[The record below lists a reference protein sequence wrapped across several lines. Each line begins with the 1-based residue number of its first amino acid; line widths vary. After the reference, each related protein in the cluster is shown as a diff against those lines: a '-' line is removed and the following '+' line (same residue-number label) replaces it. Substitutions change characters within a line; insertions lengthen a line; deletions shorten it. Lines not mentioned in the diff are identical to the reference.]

1 MTTDS
6 FITSGKL
13 TTVTI
18 NELQQVFEGK
28 ILVESDTDYEKARKV
43 WNGMIDRR
51 PAIIAQCL
59 CINDIVQAVKFARKY
74 NLLVSVKGGG
84 HNVTGNAVC
93 DDGIM
98 IDLSLMRSIRVDPE
112 NQVAEVQPGA
122 TWGDFDNATQQH
134 GLASTGGLISTTGV
148 AGLTLGGGVGWLVR
162 KHGLSCDNLIEAE
175 IVTAE
180 GELLKVNTEEN
191 AELFWGIRGGGGNF
205 GVIASMKFRVHK
217 LDKVTGGM
225 ILHPHTKAK
234 EVIQFY
240 REFMKTAPDEL
251 TLYTCL
257 MTTPDGF
264 PVIAFVGCYSG
275 DPGKAE
281 AVLKPLREFGS
292 PLADLMQ
299 PKSYIEMQT
308 MLDAP
313 FPHGNRYYWKSGFL
327 ETLSDEAIDIIV
339 SNAAS
344 VTSPYSA
351 IILEYYGGVSSH
363 EPEGGTSYPHRQ
375 AEFDLVLI
383 SNWVDREE
391 DEKNINWTRK
401 FYEAMQVYSSHR
413 VYVNA
418 LGIEGEER
426 VKEAYGE
433 SYQRLTALKTKYD
446 PENLFRMNQNISPV
460 QAGM

>member
-1 MTTDS
+1 MTTENI
-6 FITSGKL
+6 FASGKL
-13 TTVTI
+13 ATGAVKD
-18 NELQQVFEGK
+18 LQQNFEGN
-28 ILVESDTDYEKARKV
+28 ILMEGDSEYETARKV
-43 WNGMIDRR
+43 WNGMIDRK
-51 PAIIAQCL
+51 PAVIAQCL
-59 CINDIVQAVKFARKY
+59 NNNDIIQAVKFARKN

-98 IDLSLMRSIRVDPE
+98 IDLSLMRSVKVDPE
-112 NQVAEVQPGA
+112 KKIAEVQTGA
-122 TWGDFDNATQQH
+122 TWGDFDNATQKY
-134 GLASTGGLISTTGV
+134 GLSSTGGLISTTGV

-162 KHGLSCDNLIEAE
+162 KHGLSCDNLLEAE
-175 IVTAE
+175 IVTAD
-180 GELLKVNTEEN
+180 GNLLQISPKEN

-205 GVIASMKFRVHK
+205 GIVTSMKFQLYK
-217 LDKVTGGM
+217 LDKVVGGM
-225 ILHPHTKAK
+225 ILYSQNNAK

-251 TLYTCL
+251 TLYTGL
-257 MTTPDGF
+257 LTSPDGF
-264 PVIAFVGCYSG
+264 RVIAFVGCYSG
-275 DPGKAE
+275 DPEKAE
-281 AVLKPLREFGS
+281 TVLKPLREFGS
-292 PLADLMQ
+292 PIADLFQ

-327 ETLSDEAIDIIV
+327 EALSDEAIDTII
-339 SNAAS
+339 SYAAS
-344 VTSPYSA
+344 VTSPYTA
-351 IILEYYGGVSSH
+351 IILEYYGGVASR

-375 AEFDLVLI
+375 AEYDLVII
-383 SNWVDREE
+383 SSWVNRVD

-401 FYEAMQVYSSHR
+401 FYDAMQDYTSNR

-433 SYQRLTALKTKYD
+433 NYQRLSALKTKYD
-446 PENLFRMNQNISPV
+446 PGNLFRLNQNIAPGGS
-460 QAGM
+460 